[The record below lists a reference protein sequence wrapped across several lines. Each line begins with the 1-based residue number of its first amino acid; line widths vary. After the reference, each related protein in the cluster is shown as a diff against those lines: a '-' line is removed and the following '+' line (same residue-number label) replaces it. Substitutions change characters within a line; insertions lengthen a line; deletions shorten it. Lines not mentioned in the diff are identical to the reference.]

1 MVEMLLILV
10 VFASFGLGICSHIA
24 LLWLINRRALSL
36 INSRKNAQMQEK
48 RITAVNDTGALML
61 EMKEVL
67 GADGDFMKEKLP
79 KLLAVCT
86 QHPESAEMLFNRV
99 KKFL

>member
-1 MVEMLLILV
+1 
-10 VFASFGLGICSHIA
+10 
-24 LLWLINRRALSL
+24 
-36 INSRKNAQMQEK
+36 MQEK

-99 KKFL
+99 KKFLQFPNWLSCVIRAAVNIFF